1 MKTKRLI
8 SILMTIVMM
17 LSVVFC
23 AVPTASAD
31 TTSEVTKVTG
41 LKQTSASR
49 SSIGFSWT
57 KQLGVDYYEVQMKES
72 NSNNWVTMTKYASG
86 NDIEYNLN
94 VATNYDV
101 RVRAINSYYD
111 SGWSDVVTMGTACDR
126 VTNLRQTYAQTNSIT
141 FSWSKVNK
149 AEKYQL
155 CFYDNNIETV
165 KGTTSNTSYT
175 VKNLK
180 SSNFPDRVY
189 VKPIRYVNGQS
200 IVENDYYYNYEKLYG
215 FQLRLRPGKGP
226 KPTVSNYYGYLKQEY
241 IEIYANKNADGYECK
256 IYNAKGKN
264 VGTYSTTSRSDYSY
278 FYLKNISSN
287 QYYKIRV
294 RGYVNLNGKKV
305 YGAWSDP
312 IYTHLKTNLKLKFV
326 GSKKINVSW
335 NKVAGAT
342 SYTVYSS
349 DKNEGYKKVCTTKKN
364 SISVTKVKNK
374 KLKSGKTYYFYVIAN
389 KKVGKTTYKSG
400 LKEAYYIRRIG

>member
-1 MKTKRLI
+1 MKKIVSLI
-8 SILMTIVMM
+8 MTAVMM

-23 AVPTASAD
+23 AVPTVGAK
-31 TTSEVTKVTG
+31 TTKVTG

-49 SSIGFSWT
+49 KSISFSWT
-57 KQLGVDYYEVQMKES
+57 KQLGVDCYEVQMKES

-86 NDIEYNLN
+86 DDIEYNLN
-94 VATNYDV
+94 TATNYDV
-101 RVRAINSYYD
+101 RVRARNSSYN
-111 SGWSDVVTMGTACDR
+111 GKWSDVVTMGTACDR
-126 VTNLRQTYAQTNSIT
+126 VTNLKQTYAQTNSIT

-155 CFYDNNIETV
+155 CFYDNNTETV
-165 KGTTSNTSYT
+165 KGITSNTSYT

-200 IVENDYYYNYEKLYG
+200 IVENDDYYNYENLQE

-226 KPTVSNYYGYLKQEY
+226 KPTVSNYYGYLKQE
-241 IEIYANKNADGYECK
+241 EIKIANSNADGYECK
-256 IYNAKGKN
+256 VYNAKGKN
-264 VGTYSTTSRSDYSY
+264 VGTYSNTSYIGNVCFD
-278 FYLKNISSN
+278 LKNISSN
-287 QYYKIRV
+287 QYYKIIV
-294 RGYVNLNGKKV
+294 RGYVNVNGKRL
-305 YGAWSDP
+305 YGTWSNP
-312 IYTHLKTNLKLKFV
+312 IYTHLKTKLKLKFV

-364 SISVTKVKNK
+364 SVSITKIKNK

>member
-1 MKTKRLI
+1 MKTKRFI
-8 SILMTIVMM
+8 SILMTAVMM

-23 AVPTASAD
+23 AVPTVGAK
-31 TTSEVTKVTG
+31 TTKVTG

-49 SSIGFSWT
+49 TSIGFSWT
-57 KQLGVDYYEVQMKES
+57 TQLGVDYYEVQMKES
-72 NSNNWVTMTKYASG
+72 NSNNWVTMTEYAYGG
-86 NDIEYNLN
+86 NRTEYNLST
-94 VATNYDV
+94 ATNYDV
-101 RVRAINSYYD
+101 RVRAVSSYYD

-126 VTNLRQTYAQTNSIT
+126 VTNLKQTYAQTNSIT

-155 CFYDNNIETV
+155 CFYNNDIETV
-165 KGTTSNTSYT
+165 KGITSNTSYT

-180 SSNFPDRVY
+180 SSNFPKYVY
-189 VKPIRYVNGQS
+189 VKPVRYVNGYS
-200 IVENDYYYNYEKLYG
+200 VVENENWYSYEELYD

-226 KPTVSNYYGYLKQEY
+226 KPTVSNYYGYSKQED
-241 IEIYANKNADGYECK
+241 IKIYANSNADGYECK

-264 VGTYSTTSRSDYSY
+264 VGTYSTTSYSDYSY

-294 RGYVNLNGKKV
+294 RGYVNVNGKRL
-305 YGAWSDP
+305 YGTWSNP

-342 SYTVYSS
+342 SYSVYSS
-349 DKNEGYKKVCTTKKN
+349 DKNGGYKKVCTTKKN
-364 SISVTKVKNK
+364 SVSVTKVKNK
-374 KLKSGKTYYFYVIAN
+374 KLKLGKTYYFYVIAN

>member
-1 MKTKRLI
+1 MKTKRFI
-8 SILMTIVMM
+8 SILMTAVMM

-23 AVPTASAD
+23 AVPTVGAE
-31 TTSEVTKVTG
+31 TTKVTG

-49 SSIGFSWT
+49 TSISFSWT
-57 KQLGVDYYEVQMKES
+57 TQLGVDYYEVQMKES
-72 NSNNWVTMTKYASG
+72 NSNNWVMMTKYASG

-94 VATNYDV
+94 TATNYDV
-101 RVRAINSYYD
+101 RVRARNSSYN
-111 SGWSDVVTMGTACDR
+111 GKWSDVVTMGTACDK

-155 CFYDNNIETV
+155 YFYDNDTETV
-165 KGTTSNTSYT
+165 KGITSNTSYT

-180 SSNFPDRVY
+180 SSNFPKYVY

-200 IVENDYYYNYEKLYG
+200 IVENDDYYNYENLYG

-226 KPTVSNYYGYLKQEY
+226 KPTVSNYYGYLKQED
-241 IEIYANKNADGYECK
+241 IKIYANSNADGYECK

-264 VGTYSTTSRSDYSY
+264 VGTYSTTSYSDYSY

-294 RGYVNLNGKKV
+294 RGYVNVNGKKL
-305 YGAWSDP
+305 YGTWSNP

-342 SYTVYSS
+342 SYSVYSS
-349 DKNEGYKKVCTTKKN
+349 DKNGGYKKVCTTKKN
-364 SISVTKVKNK
+364 SVSITKIKNK

>member
-1 MKTKRLI
+1 MKKIVSLI
-8 SILMTIVMM
+8 MTAVMM

-23 AVPTASAD
+23 AVPTVGAK
-31 TTSEVTKVTG
+31 TTKVTG

-49 SSIGFSWT
+49 TSISFSWT
-57 KQLGVDYYEVQMKES
+57 KQLGVDCYEVQMKES
-72 NSNNWVTMTKYASG
+72 NSNNWVTMTEYASG
-86 NDIEYNLN
+86 DDIEYNLN
-94 VATNYDV
+94 TATNYDV
-101 RVRAINSYYD
+101 RVRARNS
-111 SGWSDVVTMGTACDR
+111 SHNGKWSDVVTMGTACDR
-126 VTNLRQTYAQTNSIT
+126 VTNLKQTYAQTNSIT

-149 AEKYQL
+149 AQAYQL

-165 KGTTSNTSYT
+165 MGTTTNTSYT

-180 SSNFPDRVY
+180 ASNFPEYVY
-189 VKPIRYVNGQS
+189 VKPVRYVNGYS
-200 IVENDYYYNYEKLYG
+200 VVENEYWYNCERLQE

-226 KPTVSNYYGYLKQEY
+226 KPTVSNYYGYLKQE
-241 IEIYANKNADGYECK
+241 EIKTANSNADGYECK

-264 VGTYSTTSRSDYSY
+264 VGTYSTTGYSDYSY

-287 QYYKIRV
+287 QYYKIMV
-294 RGYVNLNGKKV
+294 RGYVNVNGKKL
-305 YGAWSDP
+305 YGTWSNP

-342 SYTVYSS
+342 SYSVYSS
-349 DKNEGYKKVCTTKKN
+349 DKNGGYKKVCTTKKN
-364 SISVTKVKNK
+364 SVSVTKVKNK